1 VSERDRFEKQA
12 GSAVTEQ
19 INPRTRDIDQLPL
32 RAILERILDE
42 DAGVPEAVRRALP
55 ALERAGELLLTAL
68 RADGRWFNLGAGTS
82 GRIGLLDAAEIPPTY
97 GLAPERM
104 QAVLAGGDQAL
115 TRAIE
120 GAEDDRASAS
130 RELDARGLCERDVL
144 LALSASG
151 ETPFVL
157 GGVEHARRIGARTI
171 GLTCTPDS
179 SLVRAVDCPVV
190 IVVGPEAIAGST
202 RMKGGLA
209 QKMALHMLSTSV
221 MVQLGRV
228 RSNLMVEIG
237 TRTAKLR
244 KRALGIVMQLSG
256 QDRIRA
262 ERALEQSGGSVAKAL
277 ELLEKY

>member
-1 VSERDRFEKQA
+1 MSGRDRFEKQA
-12 GSAVTEQ
+12 GSEVTEQ

-68 RADGRWFNLGAGTS
+68 RGDGRWFSLGAGTS

-97 GLAPERM
+97 GLAPERI

-115 TRAIE
+115 TRAVE
-120 GAEDDRASAS
+120 GAEDDRASAG
-130 RELDARGLCERDVL
+130 RELGARGFCERDVL

-157 GGVEHARRIGARTI
+157 GGVEHARGIGAHTI

-221 MVQLGRV
+221 MVRLGRV

-256 QDRIRA
+256 QDRVRA
-262 ERALEQSGGSVAKAL
+262 ERALEQSGGSVSKAL
-277 ELLEKY
+277 ELLDR

>member
-1 VSERDRFEKQA
+1 MSERDRFEKQA

-256 QDRIRA
+256 QDRTRA

>member
-12 GSAVTEQ
+12 GSVVTEQ

-256 QDRIRA
+256 QDRTRA

>member
-1 VSERDRFEKQA
+1 MSERDRFEKQA
-12 GSAVTEQ
+12 GSVVTEQ

-256 QDRIRA
+256 QDRTRA

>member
-1 VSERDRFEKQA
+1 MSERDRFEKQA
-12 GSAVTEQ
+12 GSVVTEQ

-157 GGVEHARRIGARTI
+157 GGVEHARRIGTRTI

-256 QDRIRA
+256 QDRTRA

>member
-1 VSERDRFEKQA
+1 MSERDRFEKQA
-12 GSAVTEQ
+12 GSVVTEQ

-256 QDRIRA
+256 HDRTRA